1 MIGRQS
7 NVLLNPAVE
16 RRVIRVRRHWAVLIV
31 PLLQTIGVVVVAFV
45 VSKLL
50 SVWIGDLWLLQSLL
64 WYTAVAALIR
74 YAGKALE
81 WWVEIIIVT
90 DKRFMVTSGIIETK
104 NSMMPITKVT
114 DMSFMRPVIG
124 QILGYG
130 TLRIESAGQKQDLE
144 RPIQLANV
152 APLVERKV
160 PVDITGRQTTTVYVT
175 YELPRGKVL
184 YPRTGT
190 TIVCTENSGAAQD
203 AHIRHRCELGF
214 HLTCPRRTAHS
225 VDLMALGAQTAA

>member
-31 PLLQTIGVVVVAFV
+31 PLFQTIGIVVVAFV
-45 VSKLL
+45 LSKLL
-50 SVWIGDLWLLQSLL
+50 SGFGSGLWLVQSLL
-64 WYTAVAALIR
+64 WYAAVAALIR
-74 YAGKALE
+74 YAWRVLE

-114 DMSFMRPVIG
+114 DMSFMRPLLG
-124 QILGYG
+124 QVLGYG

-144 RPIQLANV
+144 YI
-152 APLVERKV
+152 K
-160 PVDITGRQTTTVYVT
+160 Y
-175 YELPRGKVL
+175 LPRPEEVFHA
-184 YPRTGT
+184 
-190 TIVCTENSGAAQD
+190 IS
-203 AHIRHRCELGF
+203 ELIFGDKKQVRS
-214 HLTCPRRTAHS
+214 HNLDRPPVPRRRRR
-225 VDLMALGAQTAA
+225 LRPRWNGPE

>member
-31 PLLQTIGVVVVAFV
+31 ALLQTIGVVVVAFAL
-45 VSKLL
+45 SKLL
-50 SVWIGDLWLLQSLL
+50 SGWFGDLWLLQSLL

-74 YAGKALE
+74 YAWKALE

-114 DMSFMRPVIG
+114 DMSFLRPVLG
-124 QILGYG
+124 QVLGYG

-144 RPIQLANV
+144 YIKYLPEPEEVFLAISELIFGDKKQVRSHNLERP
-152 APLVERKV
+152 
-160 PVDITGRQTTTVYVT
+160 PV
-175 YELPRGKVL
+175 
-184 YPRTGT
+184 
-190 TIVCTENSGAAQD
+190 
-203 AHIRHRCELGF
+203 
-214 HLTCPRRTAHS
+214 PRRRRRLRPRWT
-225 VDLMALGAQTAA
+225 GPE